1 MTWSACGNT
10 NFPDTHRPYSDA
22 DTASQRLPSRPSGR
36 PTAHC
41 TRPIK
46 PAASPGLDC
55 FSIDHVEAGCVMTG
69 RDLCSTISA
78 LSAHDDGN
86 VVLPAADEAI
96 GIIRIRSNL
105 SPQMQT

>member
-1 MTWSACGNT
+1 MTAQ
-10 NFPDTHRPYSDA
+10 RPA
-22 DTASQRLPSRPSGR
+22 RRGA
-36 PTAHC
+36 
-41 TRPIK
+41 TRPRREIAAPAGSRVGHGQ
-46 PAASPGLDC
+46 PAASPSLDC

-86 VVLPAADEAI
+86 VVLPSADEAI
-96 GIIRIRSNL
+96 GMIRIRSNL